1 MKKILILGTKR
12 FTKYL
17 AGCETNEQFHQRYDV
32 KLVPLLG
39 IKKKFGNYASYLE
52 HQLECIKDGRF
63 EAEAVT
69 GTNDTSSLL
78 AASIAS
84 AANIS
89 GPKFQSVINCQDK
102 KRSRDIQQQHTPEHT
117 VRCEI
122 VPSDTKESFP
132 TFDFPVFTKP
142 RRSSL
147 SKFSA
152 RVDSNTEL
160 KKMVHRWRSKC
171 NSFNKQYQNIINA
184 VPHHIKQ
191 GYTFEN
197 TLLAERLFDLP
208 RQVTVDGVCVDNNV
222 QILGVT
228 FSHFFE
234 DTLSFSAFHTPHTF
248 ASETLKKHIFNA
260 VKALV
265 RASNFNRGWFNVEV
279 AYEPTGQR
287 VIVVE
292 INPRM
297 SSQFARMY
305 DHTLELSVLEILT
318 RAVCG
323 DSVPAVS
330 LTKNRHARCYILRK
344 QHDALVKRC
353 PKKAEIRQLKKRYP
367 GAHIYIFAKP
377 NRRLSDLTQD
387 EYTFR
392 YAQIHVLSNK
402 PNECERIYQNIKK
415 EIDEMFVFK
424 N

>member
-17 AGCETNEQFHQRYDV
+17 SGCETSEQFHQRYDV

-39 IKKKFGNYASYLE
+39 VKKKFGNYASYLQ

-69 GTNDTSSLL
+69 GTNDISSLL

-89 GPKFQSVINCQDK
+89 GPKFQSMVNCQDK

-117 VRCEI
+117 VKCEI
-122 VPSDTKESFP
+122 VPSDTKEPFP
-132 TFDFPVFTKP
+132 TFDFPVFIKP

-160 KKMVHRWRSKC
+160 QKIMCRWRSKC
-171 NSFNKQYQNIINA
+171 NSFNKQYRNIINTA
-184 VPHHIKQ
+184 PQHVKH

-197 TLLAERLFDLP
+197 TLLVEHLFELP
-208 RQVTVDGVCVDNNV
+208 RQVTVDGICVNDRV

-228 FSHFFE
+228 SSHFLE
-234 DTLSFSAFHTPHTF
+234 NTLSFSAFHTPHTF
-248 ASETLKKHIFNA
+248 ASKTLKKRIFNA
-260 VKALV
+260 VRALV
-265 RASNFNRGWFNVEV
+265 RGSDFNQGWFNVEV

-287 VIVVE
+287 VIIVE
-292 INPRM
+292 INARM

-305 DHTLELSVLEILT
+305 DHTLEPSVLEILT
-318 RAVCG
+318 RTVCS

-330 LTKNRHARCYILRK
+330 LTENRHARCYILRK
-344 QHDALVKRC
+344 QHDALVKRR

-367 GAHIYIFAKP
+367 GTHIYIFAKP

-387 EYTFR
+387 DYTFR
-392 YAQIHVLSNK
+392 YAQIQVLSDN
-402 PNECERIYQNIKK
+402 PNNCEQIYQQIKR
-415 EIDEMFVFK
+415 EIDQLFIFQ